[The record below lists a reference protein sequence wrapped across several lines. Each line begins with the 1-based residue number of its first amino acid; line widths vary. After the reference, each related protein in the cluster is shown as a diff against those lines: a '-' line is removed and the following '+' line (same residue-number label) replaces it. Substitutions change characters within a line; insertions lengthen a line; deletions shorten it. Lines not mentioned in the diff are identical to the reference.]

1 MISLIAAFDPNMCI
15 GKGDDLPWHYPEDL
29 KYFRAVTLNHRVLM
43 GRKTFLSIIK
53 RRGRPLSGR
62 VNLVAS
68 RNPDF
73 YYPGIVV
80 IRDLDAF
87 LKQVHDDEIFVIGGY
102 EIYKAALPYCDRLYL
117 THIKT
122 EYPGDVYFPRYRSE
136 DYRLITRKDT
146 EELSFCVYERIKT

>member
-62 VNLVAS
+62 VNL
-68 RNPDF
+68 
-73 YYPGIVV
+73 
-80 IRDLDAF
+80 
-87 LKQVHDDEIFVIGGY
+87 
-102 EIYKAALPYCDRLYL
+102 
-117 THIKT
+117 
-122 EYPGDVYFPRYRSE
+122 
-136 DYRLITRKDT
+136 
-146 EELSFCVYERIKT
+146 